1 MARSLFT
8 FALILA
14 LVACTQGCKST
25 DHKLESELRARDNDI
40 SYLQDELYRSRT
52 INKAMEMELRSQRGE
67 VPSGIGY
74 NPMVKIYPLKT
85 VTLGRQTGAIDN
97 DGQTGDEALQVV
109 LEPKDADNHSV
120 KVPGTLEV
128 QVVEILPE
136 GLKNPLSSWTVEN
149 DELSRSWRSGLL
161 TTGYML
167 ILPWKIWPQHEKLR
181 VIVQFKV
188 EDGRMFEAEKDFTV
202 KLPAGLMKRNN
213 TILET
218 TPIPSGTVVPMPKDS
233 GIPLPAPVKEKTNT
247 PEPPVIPAPSK
258 QPAPTPPATVPPVP
272 SKLIPP
278 PPSSTKVP
286 TPAPPA
292 VTTKEVLPE
301 PKKEEKSILPPP
313 PPLPTPGKETSTPP
327 KAPVPGPNL
336 TSMPSSSMPMQVEM
350 VSSGAWRGVQRV
362 PILPAVQLMKPTKNG
377 IPQED

>member
-8 FALILA
+8 SALILA
-14 LVACTQGCKST
+14 LVACSQGCKST

-218 TPIPSGTVVPMPKDS
+218 TPIQSGTVVPMP
-233 GIPLPAPVKEKTNT
+233 
-247 PEPPVIPAPSK
+247 
-258 QPAPTPPATVPPVP
+258 
-272 SKLIPP
+272 
-278 PPSSTKVP
+278 
-286 TPAPPA
+286 
-292 VTTKEVLPE
+292 
-301 PKKEEKSILPPP
+301 
-313 PPLPTPGKETSTPP
+313 
-327 KAPVPGPNL
+327 
-336 TSMPSSSMPMQVEM
+336 
-350 VSSGAWRGVQRV
+350 
-362 PILPAVQLMKPTKNG
+362 
-377 IPQED
+377 

>member
-1 MARSLFT
+1 
-8 FALILA
+8 
-14 LVACTQGCKST
+14 
-25 DHKLESELRARDNDI
+25 
-40 SYLQDELYRSRT
+40 
-52 INKAMEMELRSQRGE
+52 
-67 VPSGIGY
+67 
-74 NPMVKIYPLKT
+74 
-85 VTLGRQTGAIDN
+85 DN

-247 PEPPVIPAPSK
+247 PEPPVIPTPSK
-258 QPAPTPPATVPPVP
+258 QPAPKPPATVPPVP

-278 PPSSTKVP
+278 PPSSTKAT

-292 VTTKEVLPE
+292 ITTKEVLPE

-362 PILPAVQLMKPTKNG
+362 PILPAVQLMRPTKNG
-377 IPQED
+377 ILQEN